1 MASGEYF
8 RSEQLLSARVAIAAG
23 AMLALGYGGV
33 AAKGKW
39 EALGAGPLFL
49 VLAYG
54 IAAGTVN
61 RDRVRAGAGGVRTE
75 FGPLPAGIPAREA
88 RREEIVRVYVRKG
101 LLPGKHQMV
110 PYLAAGV
117 ECRDGRRLDVTQ
129 PQLPDAVVRQEA
141 AELAAALGWRGPVEE
156 LAEAKPELNLRW
168 GKAMWAWAGAM
179 AVAAG
184 WGCFVQL
191 SLRTWR

>member
-1 MASGEYF
+1 M
-8 RSEQLLSARVAIAAG
+8 AIAAG
-23 AMLALGYGGV
+23 AMLAIGYWSV

-54 IAAGTVN
+54 VVTGTVN
-61 RDRVRAGAGGVRTE
+61 RDWVRAGAGGVRTE

-101 LLPGKHQMV
+101 LLPGKHRLV

-117 ECRDGRRLDVTQ
+117 ECRNGQRMDVTK
-129 PQLPDAVVRQEA
+129 PELPDAVVRQEA

-156 LAEAKPELNLRW
+156 VAEAKPELNLRW
-168 GKAMWAWAGAM
+168 GKAMWLWAAVM
-179 AVAAG
+179 AAATG
-184 WGCFVQL
+184 WGCFVHL
-191 SLRTWR
+191 SLRR